1 MPRSAN
7 WSTTRHRLPPLQAA
21 LESARATITL
31 TNGSRLPRGL
41 TGAIDFAATF
51 AAGLAGAVW
60 AGASW
65 LKNVV
70 ATKLETTLSDG
81 EYLYVFFTFAS
92 AGFAVVESFILLML
106 MMRSSLFTRSKKFR
120 TE

>member
-41 TGAIDFAATF
+41 TGAIDFAATL
-51 AAGLAGAVW
+51 AVAGLAVVAFAEVLDAGFF
-60 AGASW
+60 AGAGAAFFAIFVA
-65 LKNVV
+65 LGIAVADLPVV
-70 ATKLETTLSDG
+70 TAFVVTGAL
-81 EYLYVFFTFAS
+81 
-92 AGFAVVESFILLML
+92 AV
-106 MMRSSLFTRSKKFR
+106 
-120 TE
+120 